1 MDGHDTQEG
10 KQTQKT
16 TCCEVPWMCSVQQGQ
31 AQRDRKRLVL
41 SGVGWGLGGGEGE
54 YLLIRDCF
62 DEVVEGGSSDDGGV
76 ALPIH

>member
-1 MDGHDTQEG
+1 MQRAAGPGPER
-10 KQTQKT
+10 QK
-16 TCCEVPWMCSVQQGQ
+16 EAGALW
-31 AQRDRKRLVL
+31 
-41 SGVGWGLGGGEGE
+41 GWVRGLGGEWE